1 MPDISVE
8 CKGHV
13 PPASDLYQ
21 IDHFL
26 SEEERQVRDRVR
38 MFLQQ
43 RVLPIIGKY
52 FAAETFP
59 QALVPELADLGLLG
73 MQIKGYGCAGR
84 SAVWRGL
91 AYQELDVGDSG
102 LRTFVSVQGSLAMF
116 AIAEFGTEEQKQY
129 WLPRM
134 ACGEVIGCFALIEP
148 DAGSDPGSLS
158 TSARRDGGSYMLNG
172 TKLWITN
179 GGIAD
184 LAVVWAT
191 FAASWSNAAHP
202 VLRPAI

>member
-1 MPDISVE
+1 
-8 CKGHV
+8 
-13 PPASDLYQ
+13 
-21 IDHFL
+21 
-26 SEEERQVRDRVR
+26 
-38 MFLQQ
+38 
-43 RVLPIIGKY
+43 
-52 FAAETFP
+52 
-59 QALVPELADLGLLG
+59 
-73 MQIKGYGCAGR
+73 
-84 SAVWRGL
+84 
-91 AYQELDVGDSG
+91 
-102 LRTFVSVQGSLAMF
+102 
-116 AIAEFGTEEQKQY
+116 
-129 WLPRM
+129 M